1 MSSDQLSF
9 FDRNDRERGLFEP
22 NPTANKPSSFS
33 LTKTIN
39 APSQQVFDQWL
50 IPVFIGDWMFGPNVQ
65 REQVISLEN
74 KVRKG
79 GDYKFLVNRKGQEIE
94 VCGEIQE
101 LDIPKKL
108 VLSWVENTHPNEI
121 SQITAQ
127 FESHNE
133 KTKLKLGVKLPAEL
147 SPQKDAIKKLW
158 STRLSALAKKLK

>member
-9 FDRNDRERGLFEP
+9 FEKNDRERGLFEP
-22 NPTANKPSSFS
+22 GQTASKPSSFS

-39 APSQQVFDQWL
+39 APAQQVFDQWL

-74 KVRKG
+74 NVRQG
-79 GDYKFLVNRKGQEIE
+79 GNYKFLINRKGQEIE
-94 VCGEIQE
+94 ISGEIQE

-108 VLSWVENTHPNEI
+108 ALSWTENTHPDDV
-121 SQITAQ
+121 SQISAQ
-127 FESHNE
+127 FDAQNE
-133 KTKLKLGVKLPAEL
+133 KTKLKLAVKLPAEL
-147 SPQKDAIKKLW
+147 SQQKDATKKLW